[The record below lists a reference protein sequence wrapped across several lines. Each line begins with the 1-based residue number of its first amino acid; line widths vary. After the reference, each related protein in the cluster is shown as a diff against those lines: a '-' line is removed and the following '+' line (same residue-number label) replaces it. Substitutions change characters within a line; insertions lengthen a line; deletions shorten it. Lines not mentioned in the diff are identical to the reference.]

1 MSSQAYGVSVADFN
15 VSDRG
20 DADAS
25 AGIQKALDS
34 GAPHVYIP
42 YGRYRIDKGL
52 KISGST
58 RLVVHPQATLFF
70 GDGAGRCAS
79 DFLISNRNEDS
90 GDSDI
95 SISGGIW
102 DGNNANNPRGSEGDT
117 NAYTGALMNM
127 KNVDGFRLENVVLK
141 DSTAYFT
148 RFTRVRNFRI
158 QGVRFEMTHV
168 TRNQDGIHCCGYCE
182 NGHIHD
188 IKAHGRYTTGD
199 DLIALNADDGLL
211 RSELLGAEAG
221 PIRNL
226 HISDI
231 RADDCHSLV
240 RLASVWSEISD
251 IDIRGV
257 YGGCRHYVLN
267 ADALRYCRR
276 PLFDSD
282 DPAYAEGVGLL
293 KNVHIQDAEVHSTSD
308 SGLALFCLES
318 RMKNFSMSQVR
329 RSVPSDASPE
339 SPLLE
344 MKNVIQDQIV
354 AEYRQTAAELDCGA
368 ADLQPVAG
376 RPGVVRTKMTDRKV
390 DHLRIHT
397 DYLHTFAAGMPV
409 LRQLPEKNCMVGLA
423 ADS

>member
-1 MSSQAYGVSVADFN
+1 MSGNAYGVSVTDFDVPN
-15 VSDRG
+15 RG

-25 AGIQKALDS
+25 AGIQRALDS
-34 GAPHVYIP
+34 GAPHIYIP
-42 YGRYRIDKGL
+42 YGTYRIDKGL
-52 KISGST
+52 NISGST

-70 GDGAGRCAS
+70 ADGAGRCAS

-90 GDSDI
+90 GDKDI

-102 DGNNANNPRGSEGDT
+102 DGNNANNPRGREGDR
-117 NAYTGALMNM
+117 NAYTGTLMNM
-127 KNVDGFRLENVVLK
+127 KNVDGFRLRDVVLK

-158 QGVRFEMTHV
+158 EGVRFEMTHV
-168 TRNQDGIHCCGYCE
+168 TRNQDGVHCCGYCE

-231 RADDCHSLV
+231 QAEDCHSLI

-257 YGGCRHYVLN
+257 YGGCRHYALN
-267 ADALRYCRR
+267 ADSLRYCRR
-276 PLFDSD
+276 PLFDAD

-293 KNVHIQDAEVHSTSD
+293 KNIHLKDAEVYSTSD
-308 SGLALFCLES
+308 NDVPLFCLES
-318 RMKNFSMSQVR
+318 RMDNFRMSQVR
-329 RSVPSDASPE
+329 RSLSNDTNPAM
-339 SPLLE
+339 PLVE
-344 MKNVIQDQIV
+344 MKNVIQDYVV
-354 AEYRQTAAELDCGA
+354 AEYKDSATD
-368 ADLQPVAG
+368 ADYRPECLQPVAG
-376 RPGVVRTKMTDRKV
+376 LPGVVRTELTGRKV
-390 DHLRIHT
+390 DHLKINT
-397 DYLHTFAAGMPV
+397 DHLHTFAAAEPV
-409 LRQLPEKNCMVGLA
+409 LRELPEKNCMVGLA
-423 ADS
+423 TER